1 MRYRLKKRYQNR
13 GEKRVFHIN
22 NLSQVL
28 RKAAPFMSLGL
39 MVIILSIISPYFLT
53 VENLFAIGLQISV
66 VAIMAIGQMMVII
79 SAGIDLAAGSVLA
92 LSGIATTM
100 LMATGIPI
108 FPAIIAGL
116 FAGALTGLASGA
128 LIAKGHLPPFIA
140 TLGMMGIAR
149 GMALLLTGGVPI
161 FGLPKEF
168 NFLGGGRFFGVIP
181 VPVIITVVL
190 AVIGHIILTRLRFG
204 RYVFAIGSNTNA
216 AKLSGINVSRTLVII
231 YAINGLLCGFAGII
245 MASRLSTG
253 QPTAGMSYEL
263 DVIAA
268 CVIGGASLSGGEGT
282 ILGAIIG
289 ALIMGVLRNGCNL
302 LDVSAFWQQIAIGTI
317 IIIAVLSDQ
326 YRKHKAIA

>member
-1 MRYRLKKRYQNR
+1 M
-13 GEKRVFHIN
+13 FHVN

-39 MVIILSIISPYFLT
+39 MFIILSIISPYFLT

-116 FAGALTGLASGA
+116 VAGALTGLVSGV

-149 GMALLLTGGVPI
+149 GLALLLTGGVPI
-161 FGLPKEF
+161 FGLPPSF

-190 AVIGHIILTRLRFG
+190 AIIGHILLTRFRFG

-216 AKLSGINVSRTLVII
+216 AKLSGINVPRTLVII

-253 QPTAGMSYEL
+253 QPTAGTSYEL

-302 LDVSAFWQQIAIGTI
+302 LDVSAFWQQIAIGSI
-317 IIIAVLSDQ
+317 IIIAVFSDQ